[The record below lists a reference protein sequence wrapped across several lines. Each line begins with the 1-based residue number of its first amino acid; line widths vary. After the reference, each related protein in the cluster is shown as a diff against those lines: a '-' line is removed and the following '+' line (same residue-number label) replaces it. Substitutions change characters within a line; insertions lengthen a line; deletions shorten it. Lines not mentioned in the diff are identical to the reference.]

1 MKYALLTAEELREL
15 SRTATKAEIIDR
27 ILDIM
32 TELGRV
38 SDAER
43 EGDTV

>member
-1 MKYALLTAEELREL
+1 MKYKLLSAEEMAEFAK
-15 SRTATKAEIIDR
+15 TATKAEIIDR

-43 EGDTV
+43 ENK